1 MPKKLFILN
10 IDLGNNNFQKL
21 AFNYGDIPE
30 ETAFLFCQEYG
41 LDTKAY
47 EFVVYNLKEKLR
59 IVAQQQEQEELDQ
72 KEDPDDQREEGH
84 YQQEDPEAYQD
95 AGFTDAIMRNYQNR
109 AHPTHEPEFSPEIQG
124 HEPQS
129 YPRTKDFSAPQ
140 KKPRSSSKI
149 KTASKKTD
157 AAPGQQKTNLYAGQT
172 QKPGPPKKP
181 AKPLQTTNKKLQNHN
196 NTKSQPFSTNS
207 ENFNSYGLQAN
218 PPKPKYFTGAKRGN
232 PKNPNPFPDEF
243 NSNLFNDP
251 IFAGAKNTKNRSQEL
266 GGQSVGDENFG
277 KKDLKKKRRQNV
289 NTGAG
294 MRSGSK
300 NRRGKSGANK
310 SVEMGGGANG
320 LMHHNE

>member
-72 KEDPDDQREEGH
+72 QKDPDTQPEEDH
-84 YQQEDPEAYQD
+84 FQQEDPEAYQN
-95 AGFTDAIMRNYQNR
+95 AGLTDAIMRNYQNR
-109 AHPTHEPEFSPEIQG
+109 AYPTHEPEFSPEIQG

-129 YPRTKDFSAPQ
+129 YQQSKDPSNPK
-140 KKPRSSSKI
+140 KKPRYSSKN
-149 KTASKKTD
+149 KTASKKAD
-157 AAPGQQKTNLYAGQT
+157 PNQKTNLYAPVT
-172 QKPGPPKKP
+172 QKPAPLKKS
-181 AKPLQTTNKKLQNHN
+181 AKPLQMTTKKLQNHN
-196 NTKSQPFSTNS
+196 NTKSQSFSTNT

-218 PPKPKYFTGAKRGN
+218 PPKPKYFTGAKKGN
-232 PKNPNPFPDEF
+232 PKNPDGFRDEF

-251 IFAGAKNTKNRSQEL
+251 IFTAAKNGNNRSQV
-266 GGQSVGDENFG
+266 SNDDNFG
-277 KKDLKKKRRQNV
+277 GKDFKKKRRQNV
-289 NTGAG
+289 NAGAG
-294 MRSGSK
+294 SRSGSK
-300 NRRGKSGANK
+300 NRRGKSGG
-310 SVEMGGGANG
+310 SRSGEMGGGGNAR
-320 LMHHNE
+320 MDHNE